1 MSMSFFSTAVEQI
14 YGQISGKQKANEWYK
29 VLVPELHEAL
39 TRGVPLNDPQL
50 QRLTEA
56 LTNLAPVGAK
66 RNNFKRRYMSDR
78 ESMLSLPR
86 DPNMIMYGFWW

>member
-1 MSMSFFSTAVEQI
+1 MSMSFFFTAVEQI

-39 TRGVPLNDPQL
+39 IRGVPLNYPKL
-50 QRLTEA
+50 QRLIEA

-66 RNNFKRRYMSDR
+66 RNNFKKRYMSDR

-86 DPNMIMYGFWW
+86 DPNMIMYGF